1 MSKVDVKIG
10 ADSISSSDEIL
21 VPSRL
26 ADVTLAFMEEYDAAV
41 PEITPEKE
49 KKIKE
54 KAFSHNIHLCL
65 CH

>member
-26 ADVTLAFMEEYDAAV
+26 ADVTLAFMEENDAAV
-41 PEITPEKE
+41 PEITPEQE
-49 KKIKE
+49 KIKE

>member
-26 ADVTLAFMEEYDAAV
+26 ADVTLAFMEENDAAV
-41 PEITPEKE
+41 PEITPEQE
-49 KKIKE
+49 K
-54 KAFSHNIHLCL
+54 N
-65 CH
+65 